1 VRGTDLG
8 PPSTQP
14 YHQRG
19 VATEGPHLQDR
30 RGLPAYLILCSRT
43 SSARDAFRSTL
54 HSTTT
59 ISVGVATDGTQLP
72 DCTGPTKFFILCPR
86 TSSKRGAFRSSL
98 NSTTTVSV
106 VVATEG
112 PQLQGSTGMPNFLI
126 LCSRTRSSCDAFRSL
141 LHIPNS
147 RGRHPAEGTGK
158 RSRNNWHRGAKEEHS
173 TKLYV
178 GKPTYTKVRLIRLR
192 PLLHQT
198 PKTLFYI
205 LGVD

>member
-112 PQLQGSTGMPNFLI
+112 PQLQDSTGMPNFLI
-126 LCSRTRSSCDAFRSL
+126 LCSRTRSSWDAFRSL

-158 RSRNNWHRGAKEEHS
+158 RSRNNWHRGQRRNTLPNCTWANPLTQKLDSFDLDHS
-173 TKLYV
+173 CTKRP
-178 GKPTYTKVRLIRLR
+178 KPYFTY
-192 PLLHQT
+192 
-198 PKTLFYI
+198 
-205 LGVD
+205 